1 MSDMIISKPELRSS
15 ITELESLC
23 IKFPNLN
30 ELVEYYEIEN
40 LVENLK
46 QILFK
51 AYKSMP
57 VYTDKEYQSKLQSF
71 S

>member
-1 MSDMIISKPELRSS
+1 MSDMIISKPDLSGS
-15 ITELESLC
+15 ITELESFGL
-23 IKFPNLN
+23 KFPNLN
-30 ELVEYYEIEN
+30 ELIDNYEIEN

-57 VYTDKEYQSKLQSF
+57 VYTD
-71 S
+71 